1 MSTQELLEEI
11 RKLPL
16 DEQRRLLEELI
27 RGVGEDQP
35 STEIKLQ
42 HALYEAG
49 LIGEIKPSRL
59 ALTPRNFTPIDVT
72 GKPVSETII
81 EERR

>member
-1 MSTQELLEEI
+1 MSTQELFAEI

-27 RGVGEDQP
+27 RSVGEDQLSP
-35 STEIKLQ
+35 EIRLQ

-49 LIGEIKPSRL
+49 LIGEIKPPRP
-59 ALTPRNFTPIDVT
+59 ALTPRNFTPIDVK

>member
-1 MSTQELLEEI
+1 MSTQELLAEI

-27 RGVGEDQP
+27 RSVSEGQP
-35 STEIKLQ
+35 SPEIRLQ

-49 LIGEIKPSRL
+49 LIGEIKPSRP
-59 ALTPRNFTPIDVT
+59 ALTPRNFTPIDVK